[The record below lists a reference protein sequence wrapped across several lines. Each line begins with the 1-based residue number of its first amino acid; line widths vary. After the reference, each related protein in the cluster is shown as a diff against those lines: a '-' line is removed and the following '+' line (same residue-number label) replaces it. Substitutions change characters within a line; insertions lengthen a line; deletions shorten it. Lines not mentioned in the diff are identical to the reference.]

1 MAAAGAATASGLA
14 GLRKSAFE
22 GALNSGERGA
32 LSRVMAEAGASPGS
46 KGGGES
52 SEDGDVLVGT

>member
-32 LSRVMAEAGASPGS
+32 LSRVMAGAGATLGS
-46 KGGGES
+46 TGDGES
-52 SEDGDVLVGT
+52 SEDGGVLDGT